1 MHSSLGDDDQ
11 GRKEMIV
18 QIQIILLLLIGF
30 RAQIEYDETA
40 KKWAQEVEDKQRRS
54 KYSVQQ

>member
-40 KKWAQEVEDKQRRS
+40 KK
-54 KYSVQQ
+54 